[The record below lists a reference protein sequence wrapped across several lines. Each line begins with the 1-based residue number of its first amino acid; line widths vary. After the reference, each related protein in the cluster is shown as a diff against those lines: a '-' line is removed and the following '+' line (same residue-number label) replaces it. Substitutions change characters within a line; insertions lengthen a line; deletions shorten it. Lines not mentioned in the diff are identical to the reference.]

1 MTTSSHDGAQR
12 EVHAWDRMAIWDW
25 LFVASVS
32 VPALATV
39 LGGDQPW
46 SSRLVT
52 LGLLAAV
59 AGAYAWLRRLDPQRP
74 EGAWPYV
81 VYFAGALVA
90 SAVLLRRE
98 PTSFFLFYSL
108 YPQAFIYLGRWRLV
122 GVAAL
127 TLMPMIHFGGVRGML
142 AEPGNAISFLGGMA
156 LAFAVGAFIDQISQQ
171 SLRRQEALDALERAR
186 AELAASERTAG
197 ILSERQ
203 RLAREIHDTL
213 AQALTAI
220 SLRLETADALLD
232 NGQATQAHDLVMQ
245 ALQLTRAS
253 LEDARRSVL
262 DLRAVPLEGR
272 SLAEALTA
280 LCNSYRDQNASAPQ
294 VTLTLGEARP
304 LPPRLEMGIYR
315 IVQEALNNITRHAQ
329 AAHVHISIHSTP
341 AAIRIEIQDDGVGFN
356 IKQLHHDGRFG
367 LIGLNE
373 RARLLGGELNIHSAP
388 GAGTTLHL
396 HIPLEQTP
404 SAPPAAPHPGASP

>member
-213 AQALTAI
+213 AQGFTSI
-220 SLRLETADALLD
+220 
-232 NGQATQAHDLVMQ
+232 VMQ
-245 ALQLTRAS
+245 LEAAEQALGDAS
-253 LEDARRSVL
+253 PTAQRHLDAARRTARRSLVEVRRSVE
-262 DLRAVPLEGR
+262 DLRPSPLDGA
-272 SLAEALTA
+272 SLAEALRQVADDEDGSTA
-280 LCNSYRDQNASAPQ
+280 AVTVSSAGAVVPLRPEIEVALVRAAQ
-294 VTLTLGEARP
+294 EALANVRRHAAATRVDVTLTYMDDAVALDVRDDGRGFDPARP
-304 LPPRLEMGIYR
+304 
-315 IVQEALNNITRHAQ
+315 
-329 AAHVHISIHSTP
+329 P
-341 AAIRIEIQDDGVGFN
+341 AGSPG
-356 IKQLHHDGRFG
+356 GFG
-367 LIGLNE
+367 LVAMRDRI
-373 RARLLGGELNIHSAP
+373 ATLGGSLTVESAP
-388 GAGTTLHL
+388 GVGTTVAVSL
-396 HIPLEQTP
+396 PLAPPQPAHQIAP
-404 SAPPAAPHPGASP
+404 SAVAAT

>member
-1 MTTSSHDGAQR
+1 MNETEQLRARNR
-12 EVHAWDRMAIWDW
+12 ELSILNTIAEALNHQVDLSQALNTALTHILALFNLQTGWVWLLDERSGDPYLAAAHNLPPGLAADPRRMEGTRYCYCLDHYLHGNMAEAANISIVTCTRLKD
-25 LFVASVS
+25 LVSGTAGLRNHASV
-32 VPALATV
+32 PLRAY
-39 LGGDQPW
+39 GK
-46 SSRLVT
+46 R
-52 LGLLAAV
+52 LGLLNV
-59 AGAYAWLRRLDPQRP
+59 VGTDWRKLHPDELRLLHTVGDM
-74 EGAWPYV
+74 
-81 VYFAGALVA
+81 LA
-90 SAVLLRRE
+90 SAV
-98 PTSFFLFYSL
+98 
-108 YPQAFIYLGRWRLV
+108 V
-122 GVAAL
+122 
-127 TLMPMIHFGGVRGML
+127 
-142 AEPGNAISFLGGMA
+142 
-156 LAFAVGAFIDQISQQ
+156 
-171 SLRRQEALDALERAR
+171 RAR
-186 AELAASERTAG
+186 LFEQSAQVGIMEERT
-197 ILSERQ
+197 